1 MKKILFVLQSAR
13 SGGSTTSLLN
23 LIQLLDKKKLD
34 ISVFFMENEG
44 TFINKFQESVQ
55 VVPEEKIIS
64 SITCS
69 AAEIKKRG
77 VLAFLI
83 RVSFVILH
91 HIFGKERTENWFYR
105 LSARRF
111 NSQFDTVVA
120 FQESKV
126 TEYVRF
132 IKAAQKIAWV
142 HCDYDRFAIGKSIE
156 METMLYNEYS
166 KIVCVSNY
174 ARDSIIRNLKI
185 NKNKVK
191 TIYNTVPINQI
202 RQLSQSADVIQ
213 LCSKYVF
220 ISVGRFV
227 PVKGFDKVVYI
238 AKRMK
243 DKNLDFKW
251 ILVGDGPE
259 FNKIDNMIKKENLED
274 YVMMVGNQENPY
286 KYMKLA
292 DYYICTS
299 ICETHPM
306 VVLEALSLGKPVLS
320 TEYPSVHE
328 VLEDGKNGIV
338 FPNSAEG
345 LWEGIESVL
354 ENDAIAATIS
364 NGAKRFIYDNDL
376 IIKQVYDILD

>member
-1 MKKILFVLQSAR
+1 MCLF
-13 SGGSTTSLLN
+13 LLA
-23 LIQLLDKKKLD
+23 
-34 ISVFFMENEG
+34 G
-44 TFINKFQESVQ
+44 
-55 VVPEEKIIS
+55 
-64 SITCS
+64 
-69 AAEIKKRG
+69 
-77 VLAFLI
+77 
-83 RVSFVILH
+83 
-91 HIFGKERTENWFYR
+91 
-105 LSARRF
+105 
-111 NSQFDTVVA
+111 
-120 FQESKV
+120 
-126 TEYVRF
+126 
-132 IKAAQKIAWV
+132 
-142 HCDYDRFAIGKSIE
+142 
-156 METMLYNEYS
+156 
-166 KIVCVSNY
+166 
-174 ARDSIIRNLKI
+174 
-185 NKNKVK
+185 
-191 TIYNTVPINQI
+191 
-202 RQLSQSADVIQ
+202 
-213 LCSKYVF
+213 
-220 ISVGRFV
+220 FV